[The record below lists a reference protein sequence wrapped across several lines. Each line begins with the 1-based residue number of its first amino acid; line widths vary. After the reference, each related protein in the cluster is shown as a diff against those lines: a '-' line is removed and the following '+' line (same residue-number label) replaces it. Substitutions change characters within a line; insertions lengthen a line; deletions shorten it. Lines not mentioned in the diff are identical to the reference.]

1 MRAMN
6 EDWKGLLGGRTERDV
21 MMGEVVNGR
30 RLRVVRRFPELG
42 GSGGGELGELAEEVF
57 VGEIGR
63 VRKEFVEGLEREMT
77 VDRVMALYLYNL
89 SKHVKPSYLKYVEE
103 VFIAMRWWI
112 NKELHKKIREFYIIT
127 SIIKG

>member
-42 GSGGGELGELAEEVF
+42 GSGGELGEVAEEVF
-57 VGEIGR
+57 LGEVGR

-89 SKHVKPSYLKYVEE
+89 SKHVKLSYLKYVEE
-103 VFIAMRWWI
+103 VFMAMRWWI